1 MGILVERTRRS
12 GHNTG
17 PLDIPIMRHVAR
29 RLALLATALAVATS
43 ASAQDRSSAETSEYL
58 IKAGYIYNFAKLV
71 EWPAAASHKG
81 QPIVI
86 GVLGND
92 AFATVLDQ
100 TVNGKKIDDRP
111 LLVKRLKSK
120 HVKDCGCHMLFIA
133 AAESAH
139 ADDVIQSQGAAAV
152 LTIAE
157 APDFATRG
165 GIIALILQDSK
176 VRFIVNVQ
184 AAAQAGLSISSRL
197 LALATVVNGSR

>member
-1 MGILVERTRRS
+1 M
-12 GHNTG
+12 
-17 PLDIPIMRHVAR
+17 PIMRHVAR
-29 RLALLATALAVATS
+29 RLALFATALGVAAS
-43 ASAQDRSSAETSEYL
+43 ASAQDLSSAETSEYL

-71 EWPAAASHKG
+71 EWPSAAARKG

-92 AFATVLDQ
+92 GFASVLDR
-100 TVNGKKIDDRP
+100 TVNGKRIDDRP
-111 LLVKRLKSK
+111 LLVKRIKSK
-120 HVKDCGCHMLFIA
+120 HVKDCGCQMLFVA

-139 ADDVIQSQGAAAV
+139 ADDVIQSQGAAPV

-157 APDFATRG
+157 APDFASRG
-165 GIIALILQDSK
+165 GIIALVLQDSR

-197 LALATVVNGSR
+197 LALATVVPTSR

>member
-1 MGILVERTRRS
+1 
-12 GHNTG
+12 
-17 PLDIPIMRHVAR
+17 MRHVAR

-43 ASAQDRSSAETSEYL
+43 ASAQNPSSAETSEYL

-71 EWPAAASHKG
+71 EWPAAAAAKG

-92 AFATVLDQ
+92 GFAGVLDR

-111 LLVKRLKSK
+111 LTVKRLRSK
-120 HVKDCGCHMLFIA
+120 HVRDCGCQMLFVA
-133 AAESAH
+133 AAESGL
-139 ADDVIQSQGAAAV
+139 ADEVIASQGSAAV

-165 GIIALILQDSK
+165 GMIALVLQDSK
-176 VRFIVNVQ
+176 VRFIVNVN
-184 AAAQAGLSISSRL
+184 AATQAGLSISSRL
-197 LALATVVNGSR
+197 LALASAVHTSR